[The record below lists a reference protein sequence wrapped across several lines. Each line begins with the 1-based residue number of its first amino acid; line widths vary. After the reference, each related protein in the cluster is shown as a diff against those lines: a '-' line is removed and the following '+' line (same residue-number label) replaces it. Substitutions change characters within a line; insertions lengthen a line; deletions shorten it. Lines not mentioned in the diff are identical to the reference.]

1 MVLCEASTSSILTF
15 PHSFR
20 NDYRG
25 AILPEDQFP
34 GGGPTALAEFF
45 GDFILV
51 NGKIWPKTDV
61 KPREYRLRLL
71 NGADSRYFVVQFVI
85 VANGETTI
93 EDAVGLDYTIIGSDG
108 GLGEPVKMTGP
119 FVFEPGAR

>member
-1 MVLCEASTSSILTF
+1 M
-15 PHSFR
+15 
-20 NDYRG
+20 
-25 AILPEDQFP
+25 
-34 GGGPTALAEFF
+34 AEFF

-61 KPREYRLRLL
+61 EPCEYRIRLV
-71 NGADSRYFVVQFVI
+71 NGSDSRHFVVQFMM
-85 VANGETTI
+85 VANAETTI
-93 EDAVGLDYTIIGSDG
+93 DDAVWLDYTIIGSDG